1 MSTGFK
7 YTDKVGENNQLN
19 AILAWKEDE
28 NNIIDGDLF
37 ITSNIFPIS
46 KFNASVFI
54 TEANDPEFK
63 LKILY
68 ETSPSNIQE
77 ELKFHVQ
84 KKGLR
89 FEGDLVT
96 PFSDFSS
103 VRFNG
108 LLNDTGNG
116 NYKAIGKVYKN
127 FQLHTFD
134 GDVILEKNMPK
145 KAELTILNSRNSDKI
160 QLTYQLEFVDLT
172 RRIKGK
178 VASHDEFIS
187 FESELYIQ
195 KLIDWA
201 YNVKVESSNPQFD
214 EVKLST
220 SLTPNTKTQ
229 LEASFEMITPWEA
242 LMINK
247 VNVSSIITL
256 SSTDGN
262 FQLAYEISKVKGS
275 GKCEWKWIQRVSN
288 QNYILKISNENEK
301 RKFSSEISFK
311 NSSKIPTEL
320 VFDVDVNSL
329 WALSSKAT
337 FDVRNIR
344 DMYLKYDLKLPSPVD
359 NTHKFTANYKGKE
372 FPPRIEFDSFADL
385 NINYENDQVV
395 GNLKSTNAFVSKID
409 ITKKFDVEWGDKSAP
424 KKIDSIFTVKRIEE
438 KSEYRWLLET
448 PLYSGEK
455 SVDFQITSSTQDPYK
470 ILHTIVRCPES
481 KKIAMGDVAFEDLSN
496 MKGNVNSTLP
506 IFNITWFAVVFD
518 FESKNGETSK
528 FINATWPDNEATF
541 ISENTL
547 VDEGDRKKLKGT
559 LKAELPLQ
567 TKHSVDIVYEIE
579 VSRGAV
585 S

>member
-7 YTDKVGENNQLN
+7 YTEIAGQNNKLDS
-19 AILAWKEDE
+19 ILAWREDK

-37 ITSNIFPIS
+37 VTSNIFPIN

-84 KKGLR
+84 KKGLN
-89 FEGDLVT
+89 FEGDIVT
-96 PFSDFSS
+96 PFSDFSN
-103 VRFNG
+103 VKFNG
-108 LLNDTGNG
+108 LLIDTGNG
-116 NYKAIGKVYKN
+116 KYKANGNVYKN
-127 FQLHTFD
+127 LQPHTFV
-134 GDVILEKNMPK
+134 GDIVLEKHMPT
-145 KAELTILNSRNSDKI
+145 KAELTITNPRNSENA
-160 QLTYQLEFVDLT
+160 QLTYQLEFEDLT
-172 RRIKGK
+172 RRIKGR
-178 VASHDEFIS
+178 VASVDEFIS

-201 YNVKVESSNPQFD
+201 YNVKIESSNPQFD
-214 EVKLST
+214 VVKLST

-229 LEASFEMITPWEA
+229 LDASFEMITPWEA

-247 VNVSSIITL
+247 INVSSIMTL
-256 SSTDGN
+256 SSIDGN
-262 FQLAYEISKVKGS
+262 FQLTYEIAKIKGQ
-275 GKCEWKWIQRVSN
+275 GTCEWKWIQRLAN
-288 QNYILKISNENEK
+288 QNYMLKISNENREK
-301 RKFSSEISFK
+301 KFSSEISFK
-311 NSSKIPTEL
+311 NSSKTSTDL

-329 WALSSKAT
+329 WTVSSKAT
-337 FDVRNIR
+337 FDVRNIQ
-344 DMYLKYDLKLPSPVD
+344 DMYLKYDLKLPSPVE
-359 NTHKFTANYKGKE
+359 NTHKFAANYKGKE
-372 FPPRIEFDSFADL
+372 FPPKIETGSFANL
-385 NINYENDQVV
+385 NIEYENDLAF
-395 GNLKSTNAFVSKID
+395 GSLKSSNEYVSDID
-409 ITKKFDVEWGDKSAP
+409 ITKKLDVEWGDKSAP
-424 KKIDSIFTVKRIEE
+424 KKIDSIFTVKKIDV

-448 PLYSGEK
+448 PLHSDQK
-455 SVDFQITSSTQDPYK
+455 TVDFQMSSFTQNPYK
-470 ILHTIVRCPES
+470 ILHTIVRSPES
-481 KKIAMGDVAFEDLSN
+481 NQIAIGDVAFEDLSN

-559 LKAELPLQ
+559 VKAEIPLQ
-567 TKHSVDIVYEIE
+567 TKHAVDIVYELE
-579 VSRGAV
+579 VR
-585 S
+585 